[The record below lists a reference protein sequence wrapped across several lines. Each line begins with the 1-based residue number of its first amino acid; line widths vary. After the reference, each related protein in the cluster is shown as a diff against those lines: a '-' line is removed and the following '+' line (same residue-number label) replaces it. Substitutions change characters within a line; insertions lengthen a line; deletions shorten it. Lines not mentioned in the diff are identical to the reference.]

1 MADTCSTALI
11 HPVTVAS
18 SAIAQVAY
26 DERERIL
33 QIEFRDGVL
42 CQYTG
47 VPPQTYEELLRAD
60 SKGGYFNQHIRPK
73 FLHTV
78 LGPSPYTL
86 DSKTRSKIS
95 RVDF

>member
-1 MADTCSTALI
+1 MAHTCSTALI

-26 DERERIL
+26 DQRKRIL
-33 QIEFRDGVL
+33 QIAFRDGVL

-47 VPPQTYEELLRAD
+47 VPPQTYEELLQAD

-78 LGPSPYTL
+78 PGPSPNTL
-86 DSKTRSKIS
+86 DSKIRSEIPGINY
-95 RVDF
+95 